1 MSQYDSL
8 IMNIVIE
15 TIEILDNFKFI
26 LLQPT
31 SPLRTKNDIENV
43 INLQHQYLVKSL
55 VSVRNLERII
65 LFFTILTKKII

>member
-43 INLQHQYLVKSL
+43 INLQHQYLVESL

-65 LFFTILTKKII
+65 LFFTILTKNII

>member
-43 INLQHQYLVKSL
+43 INLQHQYLVESL